1 MKKIL
6 LFIFLFFL
14 LIIHNCHGEPT
25 FSPYNS
31 SNVIKNTN
39 NQGSHIYYSFW
50 DLPVKFKIIAIG
62 AVILGLGW
70 KIVALLTA
78 WAKKDPNNENRQRIL
93 NFIKKNPGSTV
104 NMIESDLGI
113 KRGTVRYHVINLKD
127 AGKILMFRNGNYVS
141 LFRNESALWN
151 KNHKRIEPHLPGAT
165 CKKVCRMIY
174 DHPGITNM
182 ELCEKLGLSKG
193 AVTSHIKTLEDIEC
207 LEVETSGK
215 FKNYF
220 LREGYHPDELPLF
233 ERIR

>member
-1 MKKIL
+1 MNKFLTLFFFIL
-6 LFIFLFFL
+6 LLLFS
-14 LIIHNCHGEPT
+14 C
-25 FSPYNS
+25 SVS
-31 SNVIKNTN
+31 SAFRAYDSDELSDSINT
-39 NQGSHIYYSFW
+39 QGSLNKDPFW
-50 DLPVKFKIIAIG
+50 DLPLYFKIIAIG
-62 AVILGLGW
+62 AIILGLGW
-70 KIVALLTA
+70 KLIALLTA

-93 NFIKKNPGSTV
+93 DFIENNPGSTV
-104 NMIESDLGI
+104 NAIESDLGI
-113 KRGTVRYHVINLKD
+113 KRGTVRYHVTNLKD

-151 KNHKRIEPHLPGAT
+151 KNHRRIEPHMPGVT

-174 DHPGITNM
+174 DHPGISNM

-193 AVTSHIKTLEDIEC
+193 AVTSHIKTLEDIDC

>member
-1 MKKIL
+1 MNKIFLLFIIL
-6 LFIFLFFL
+6 LFFVPYCYGNDNSVVFHNVTSESSVSYGSQE
-14 LIIHNCHGEPT
+14 II
-25 FSPYNS
+25 
-31 SNVIKNTN
+31 
-39 NQGSHIYYSFW
+39 SFW
-50 DLPVKFKIIAIG
+50 DLSFKLKIVALGFIIM
-62 AVILGLGW
+62 GLGW

>member
-1 MKKIL
+1 MKKYLI
-6 LFIFLFFL
+6 FIISFFL
-14 LIIHNCHGEPT
+14 ILFLCSISSAFRSYDSDEISDST
-25 FSPYNS
+25 FHQGA
-31 SNVIKNTN
+31 IKKDN
-39 NQGSHIYYSFW
+39 FW
-50 DLPVKFKIIAIG
+50 DLPLYFKIIAVG
-62 AVILGLGW
+62 AIILGLGW

-93 NFIKKNPGSTV
+93 NFIKNNPGSTV

>member
-1 MKKIL
+1 MRKL
-6 LFIFLFFL
+6 SLTLFFL
-14 LIIHNCHGEPT
+14 LLFFVSSSFGETSIT
-25 FSPYNS
+25 FHEGTAKAPDF
-31 SNVIKNTN
+31 T
-39 NQGSHIYYSFW
+39 GSDGNDSFFT
-50 DLPVKFKIIAIG
+50 LPLELKFIAIS
-62 AVILGLGW
+62 AIILGLGW